1 MFTLQGSVSR
11 VVYLTRTRKTKRGA
25 PCWRCRR
32 DHAPQERQNR
42 LTNSLGEAGF
52 ALAEQPSLLLSRA
65 RVDPL
70 LRDDLGHFEAR
81 ASYGRQ
87 HRNETWY
94 NWDGWFYTMSLRLLF
109 KLPSSG
115 GAEALHPTQVAR
127 PEDHVPGGQA
137 GACDG
142 KVGIWRLVSERE
154 AKNKKYVGPNE
165 AARRV
170 T

>member
-1 MFTLQGSVSR
+1 
-11 VVYLTRTRKTKRGA
+11 
-25 PCWRCRR
+25 
-32 DHAPQERQNR
+32 
-42 LTNSLGEAGF
+42 
-52 ALAEQPSLLLSRA
+52 
-65 RVDPL
+65 
-70 LRDDLGHFEAR
+70 
-81 ASYGRQ
+81 
-87 HRNETWY
+87 
-94 NWDGWFYTMSLRLLF
+94 MSLRLLF